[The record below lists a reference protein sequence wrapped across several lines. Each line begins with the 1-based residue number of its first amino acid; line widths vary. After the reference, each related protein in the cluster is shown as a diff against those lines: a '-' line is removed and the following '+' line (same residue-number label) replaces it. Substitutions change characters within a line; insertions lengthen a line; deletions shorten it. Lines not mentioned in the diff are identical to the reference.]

1 MKRPVA
7 YFCSELD
14 ADAWPD
20 RCLDFRPSLA
30 KTKKNRDFT
39 QDAYDKFQR
48 ECQALRDDEAAFRAK
63 GCKRMAHRQMPQG
76 RQGARY
82 GELVG
87 PPRLGKDG
95 LSYAA
100 RVSLPGRTPLFR
112 RTQSPLAAPDKRQG
126 AFALR
131 REEEAS
137 AAARTRSNEERV
149 LSILRREAG
158 PDGRLALNRAG
169 AERLLEQ
176 LDDLVIPER
185 ADALLAAL
193 GTRAE
198 RFFGPQQDEQ
208 GESTLPEVSRDL
220 ALQAEVLL
228 SRTLATSLEGIEPLR
243 VVSTDRGLHV
253 EAGRRYRLLR
263 VIVGDVDVGLAQI
276 LSEIGEAS
284 RRTTPDKMSDEAR
297 KKFYFATQ
305 VAFYRKLR
313 RAMEELPGD
322 VTFVFRGDNREL
334 PVVVPRGELQHS
346 KASAFVSRKRRPDYN
361 RLTFLTLEELAAFLT
376 KGATVQKRRTLRGR
390 RLPPVTAARSN
401 PMARPKFV
409 NFPDYIDLQPG
420 ESRPIPADPLYCVYR
435 KSGRNV
441 HLLPLEAQFEITT
454 CSRAQSW
461 QRLNQRALSSSV
473 TPRPPS
479 PTLSQENP
487 MARSRPNPPFDPL
500 AELMAEYG
508 PKARLGASQASL
520 SPEFNDTYRASRSYG
535 PYGLSDAPY
544 GGQAMLP
551 VNRRNPRH
559 MARHYTG
566 EPIDMNQKGLKW
578 RDFVRAYGERRDT
591 FIVPTPLASQ
601 KWAEYKKKHGIITD
615 PKVAERL
622 QSLKSRKARKNHGD
636 MSETAPLS
644 PWEHESEY
652 ELVRGAYG
660 PGSEM
665 PPVNR
670 RNPRRNPAPEFT
682 RYDDLSDAQLTF
694 LSNTGDESASRELA
708 LRNPR
713 SSGKRQKRQLQERV
727 QAARAAIAREAEEMR
742 YAQGSAGARAR
753 FEQEDRRREAERV
766 GQYLAEQ
773 RSRDAERE
781 AYLYNPRTRSQR
793 ELADAR
799 AYARTQMD
807 DETARMM
814 AEQAEDEKRDYVR
827 RRVQLER
834 KKAKGQ
840 YGPRHVKFG
849 PR

>member
-7 YFCSELD
+7 YFCSALD

-20 RCLDFRPSLA
+20 RCLDFDPSLA

-39 QDAYDKFQR
+39 QDAYNKFQR

-149 LSILRREAG
+149 LLILRREAG

-176 LDDLVIPER
+176 LGDLVIPER

-263 VIVGDVDVGLAQI
+263 VLVGDVDVGFAQI

-284 RRTTPDKMSDEAR
+284 RRTTPDKMGDEAR

-376 KGATVQKRRTLRGR
+376 EGATVQKRRTLRGR

-487 MARSRPNPPFDPL
+487 MARSRHNPPFDPL

-551 VNRRNPRH
+551 VNRRNPNGGH
-559 MARHYTG
+559 AHARRNAG

-578 RDFVRAYGERRDT
+578 RDFVKAYGERRDT

-622 QSLKSRKARKNHGD
+622 QALKSRKARKNHGD

-670 RNPRRNPAPEFT
+670 RNPRRNLAPEFT

-713 SSGKRQKRQLQERV
+713 
-727 QAARAAIAREAEEMR
+727 
-742 YAQGSAGARAR
+742 
-753 FEQEDRRREAERV
+753 
-766 GQYLAEQ
+766 
-773 RSRDAERE
+773 
-781 AYLYNPRTRSQR
+781 PRSQR

-814 AEQAEDEKRDYVR
+814 AEQAEDEKRDYFR